1 MVMRMMVAAAVVACG
16 VTLGWCAE
24 AHPTKEKVV
33 KETIHGVEIS
43 DPYRW
48 LEGDENGKATPEVKK
63 WTEEQNARTREI
75 LDHLPGREKL
85 EKRLAEVMQMRAIR
99 APEMAA
105 NRYFYTKR
113 EGRQNQAVLYMREG
127 ANGAPRE
134 LIDANK
140 LDKDGLVTLS
150 WFDPSQDGK
159 LLAFGIYRSGDE
171 NDVLHVLD
179 VASGKWLDDQIEGR
193 VRDVQWE
200 PDGKGLFYRRLEDVS
215 KPYSGQICYHRL
227 GEKQGEDRVLF
238 EQYKTGPLATTWGP
252 YASVGRDGQWMVLSY
267 ATGTKSND
275 LFVIDLEKWRKSG
288 AFDLKVVSRG
298 EDAAFHGGALGDRLY
313 METTLDAPNGRI
325 VLVDMKHPEKEAWKE
340 IIPERKDAVIET
352 FSIAKGMLVVRY
364 QKKASTRIELFDLEG
379 KSIHELSLPGIGSA
393 SVSTQEDRTEAFLSY
408 TSFNQPP
415 IIYHID
421 LASGKAN
428 AEVWEKSDVPFDP
441 STMEVKQVFYPSKDG
456 TNVSMFVVHRRGMV
470 LNGNNP
476 TLLTGYGGFGNG
488 ITPSFGPT
496 LLPWLEAGGVFAIA
510 NLRGGNE
517 YGEKW
522 HEAGML
528 EHKQNV
534 FDDFI
539 AAGEYLIREKYTRA
553 AKLGISGGSN
563 GGLLVG
569 AAVTQRPD
577 LWGAVVCHVPLL
589 DMIRYQKFLMAR
601 YWVPEYGSA
610 EDAAQFEY
618 LLKYSPYHHVKAGVK
633 YPAILF
639 TAGEHDAR
647 VHAMHARK
655 MGALMQQVSGSDQAR
670 KPILVWVEQEA
681 GHGMGK
687 PLNLRVRAAAD
698 DYAFLMWQLG
708 AGPTAAD

>member
-1 MVMRMMVAAAVVACG
+1 MVRWMMVVAILICGKSAWAAENSA
-16 VTLGWCAE
+16 
-24 AHPTKEKVV
+24 KERVV
-33 KETIHGVEIS
+33 KDTIHGVEIS

-48 LEGDENGKATPEVKK
+48 LEGDGEGKATEETRK
-63 WTEEQNARTREI
+63 WTEEQNAQTREI

-99 APEMAA
+99 APQMEGD
-105 NRYFYTKR
+105 RYFYTQR
-113 EGRQNQAVLYMREG
+113 EGRQNQAVLFLREG
-127 ANGAPRE
+127 ADGTPRE
-134 LIDANK
+134 LLDANK
-140 LDKDGLVTLS
+140 LDKDGLITLS
-150 WFDPSQDGK
+150 WDEPSQDGK

-171 NDVLHVLD
+171 NDVLHVMD
-179 VASGKWLDDQIEGR
+179 VESGKWLEDEIEGR
-193 VRDVQWE
+193 VRDVHWE
-200 PDGKGLFYRRLEDVS
+200 PDGRGFFYRRLEDV
-215 KPYSGQICYHRL
+215 KNPYSGQICYHKL
-227 GEKQGEDRVLF
+227 GQKQGEDRILF

-252 YASVGRDGQWMVLSY
+252 YASVGRDGRCMVLRY

-275 LFVIDLEKWRKSG
+275 LYVIDLEKWRKTG
-288 AFDLKVVSRG
+288 AFELAVVSKG
-298 EDAAFHGGALGDRLY
+298 EDAQFNGAALGDRLY

-325 VLVDMKHPEKEAWKE
+325 VLVDMKRPGKEAWQE
-340 IIPERKDAVIET
+340 IIPQRPDAVLET

-379 KSIHELSLPGIGSA
+379 GPIHELSLPGIGTA

-421 LASGKAN
+421 LTAGKTKKV
-428 AEVWEKSDVPFDP
+428 VWAKSDISFDP

-456 TNVSMFVVHRRGMV
+456 TSISMFIVHRKGMAMD
-470 LNGNNP
+470 GNNL
-476 TLLTGYGGFGNG
+476 TMLTGYGGFGLG
-488 ITPSFGPT
+488 STPGFNPT
-496 LLPWLEAGGVFAIA
+496 LIPWLEAGGVFAIA

-539 AAGEYLIREKYTRA
+539 AAGEYLIREKYTLPS
-553 AKLGISGGSN
+553 KLGSSGGSN

-569 AAVTQRPD
+569 AALTQRPD

-589 DMIRYQKFLMAR
+589 DMLRYQKFLMAR
-601 YWVPEYGSA
+601 YWVPEYGTS
-610 EDAAQFEY
+610 EDAEQFKY
-618 LLKYSPYHHVKAGVK
+618 LLAYSPYHHVREGVK
-633 YPAILF
+633 YPAVLF

-647 VHAMHARK
+647 VHPMHARK
-655 MGALMQQVSGSDQAR
+655 MGALMQASSGSDQNK

-698 DYAFLMWQLG
+698 DYGILMWQLG
-708 AGPTAAD
+708 MNSN